1 VISPIVERVTDREP
15 QTPPTNEQRWAAVSA
30 IYRAERIAQYL
41 RERGDQHISAGI
53 ALAYRS
59 AA

>member
-1 VISPIVERVTDREP
+1 VERVTNREP